1 MYDKYSDG
9 NRKEINRLCQYQF
22 KDFEEM
28 LDSLKEELRGYD
40 VNIKTISD
48 IENNNIY
55 PLEIFDNNIYNS

>member
-1 MYDKYSDG
+1 
-9 NRKEINRLCQYQF
+9 
-22 KDFEEM
+22 M

-55 PLEIFDNNIYNS
+55 PLEIFDNNIYNSWGKIWRKINKNKSL